1 MADRGL
7 SVFRRLALLG
17 VVAGL
22 AAPVS
27 AEPPPGYPFVDY
39 DRGLA
44 QAREAGKRVFLYFG
58 RYGCGWCD
66 KTNKEA
72 FIEPAVRGRY
82 VDHYVL
88 VYVDAESG
96 KRLRLGDGE
105 RITEMELGV
114 RMKVIATPVFAFLEP
129 DGKLIF
135 KIAGVQSARDFLN
148 YDRYV
153 HDGIYKSRGIRE
165 FLAEQP

>member
-1 MADRGL
+1 MAFKAIFRV
-7 SVFRRLALLG
+7 SAVFGVLAVLAL
-17 VVAGL
+17 
-22 AAPVS
+22 PVR
-27 AEPPPGYPFVDY
+27 ADPPEGYPFLDY

-44 QAREAGKRVFLYFG
+44 QARASGKRVFLYFG

-72 FIEPAVRGRY
+72 FSESAVRERY

-96 KRLRLGDGE
+96 KRLVLPSGE

-114 RMKVIATPVFAFLEP
+114 RMKVVATPVFAFLEP
-129 DGKLIF
+129 DGGLIF
-135 KIAGVQSARDFLN
+135 KIAGVQSAQDFLH

-153 HDGIYKSRGIRE
+153 HDGIYKTRGIRE
-165 FLAEQP
+165 YLSELP

>member
-1 MADRGL
+1 MTIRGIIL
-7 SVFRRLALLG
+7 RGTAVLGALALL
-17 VVAGL
+17 AL
-22 AAPVS
+22 PAR
-27 AEPPPGYPFVDY
+27 AEPPAGYPFVDY
-39 DRGLA
+39 DRGME
-44 QAREAGKRVFLYFG
+44 QASESGKRVFLYFG

-72 FIEPAVRGRY
+72 FSEAAVRERY

-96 KRLRLGDGE
+96 KRLALPSGE

-114 RMKVIATPVFAFLEP
+114 RMKVVATPMFAFLEP
-129 DGKLIF
+129 DGALIF
-135 KIAGVQSARDFLN
+135 KIAGVQSAQDFLH

-153 HDGIYKSRGIRE
+153 HDGIYQTRGLRE
-165 FLAEQP
+165 YLSELP